1 MGLLVPLAIWV
12 FVIPRTA
19 GTYPYFFR
27 TPNQEYEYGRITGT
41 DENSK
46 EGTEYG
52 IKTEVFENA
61 KYGYGM
67 WNEFF

>member
-1 MGLLVPLAIWV
+1 M
-12 FVIPRTA
+12 PRTA
-19 GTYPYFFR
+19 GMDPYFFR
-27 TPNQEYEYGRITGT
+27 IRTQKYGYGRITGT

-46 EGTEYG
+46 ESTDYG

-67 WNEFF
+67 LDEFF